1 MRTKTRIWMSVRMVE
16 AMAIRVARVVA
27 TVTMDADVTTTV
39 VPLTVPHA
47 ATSNGASLVVL

>member
-1 MRTKTRIWMSVRMVE
+1 MSVRMVE